1 MMKTG
6 GTDTLLDQVDE
17 VMTSGGFNSLPS
29 PLVVG
34 GLPFE
39 VERAYTAEE
48 GSLDL
53 VVVIDAREG
62 TALQLRQG
70 YLLVERIARALDQ
83 ARSRRPLTAIVMNRK
98 NAVRVPTED
107 FLRVGRLLLV
117 TEPDEV
123 ERELAPLLP
132 IVLESGDEVASD
144 VMQELAQSNQRG
156 TDAELRQALVAASR
170 LGPGDVQAALVEW
183 VDESFS
189 GEVNPDV

>member
-1 MMKTG
+1 MKTG